1 MRNKRMYSK
10 KKTNRNDD
18 TKQII
23 KHGFEYF
30 DQTLFGKVQMNL
42 LPPFLV
48 LYVSFF
54 FFLISI
60 YI

>member
-1 MRNKRMYSK
+1 MYSK